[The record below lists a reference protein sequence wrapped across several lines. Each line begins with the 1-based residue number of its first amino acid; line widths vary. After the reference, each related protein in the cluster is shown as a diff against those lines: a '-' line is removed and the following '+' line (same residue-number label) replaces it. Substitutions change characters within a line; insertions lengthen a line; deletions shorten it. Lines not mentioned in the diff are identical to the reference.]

1 MYSINKNI
9 KKIKMTKKQ
18 TTEAVKET
26 IQEWL
31 IDVFDEMDTDNIIEM
46 LVDEHGIEIETETQL
61 ENLRTIVNTER
72 NNIYQKVNNCLFV
85 EAETTA

>member
-1 MYSINKNI
+1 LYSINKNI

-72 NNIYQKVNNCLFV
+72 NNIYQKVSNCLFV

>member
-1 MYSINKNI
+1 LYSINKNI